1 MAARS
6 RNREIDAEND
16 VLQIA
21 LGSVIRSHRKRQP
34 KLSQMGLSIQAGL
47 PANAVG
53 DLERGARAING
64 KELVR
69 ICAQLGVSIEIF
81 MEEVKSAQVKALRPL
96 DEEVRGTS
104 EGRHPEGG
112 GSGSSLHTLGQA
124 PGQAPGQAKTPSD
137 LIFLNVGIARCG
149 GDLTEMFNSLTQWM
163 KQSAQAATVP
173 PEEEEPQE
181 QG

>member
-6 RNREIDAEND
+6 RIREIDAETD

-21 LGSVIRSHRKRQP
+21 LGSVIRNHRKRQP

-69 ICAQLGVSIEIF
+69 ICAQLGVPIEIF

-96 DEEVRGTS
+96 DEEIRGAS
-104 EGRHPEGG
+104 EGRRPEDGG
-112 GSGSSLHTLGQA
+112 PSSSREI
-124 PGQAPGQAKTPSD
+124 PGQAGNPSD
-137 LIFLNVGIARCG
+137 LVFLNVGIARSG

-163 KQSAQAATVP
+163 KQSAPATTVSS
-173 PEEEEPQE
+173 EEEEPGE

>member
-96 DEEVRGTS
+96 DEEVRGTP

-112 GSGSSLHTLGQA
+112 GSGSSRHILGQA
-124 PGQAPGQAKTPSD
+124 GNPSD

-163 KQSAQAATVP
+163 KQSAPAAAVP
-173 PEEEEPQE
+173 PEEEEPRE